1 MSGQKETKM
10 LDVNIFHNKILYLKN
25 ILPNSLDLID
35 LIESTDDLIRP
46 NEAISKWDIWKA
58 SGNSGYVFGKKKQS
72 NRNYLNRSQEGVQ
85 CIYNEIY
92 SLIDKSFKLYK
103 DNIEKNIGTFD
114 EFGIGKYYTGSGMGK
129 HVDVDPS
136 RQNFKET
143 VSGILY
149 LNDDYLG
156 GEIFFEDHHLLIK
169 PEAGSMIIFPST
181 TPFFHESKPIEKG
194 VKYICTAFCSI

>member
-1 MSGQKETKM
+1 M

-58 SGNSGYVFGKKKQS
+58 SGNSDYVFGKKKQS
-72 NRNYLNRSQEGVQ
+72 NRNYLNGSQENIQ
-85 CIYNEIY
+85 YIYNEIY
-92 SLIDKSFKLYK
+92 SLIDKSFKIYK
-103 DNIEKNIGTFD
+103 DNIQKSIGAFD
-114 EFGIGKYYTGSGMGK
+114 EFGIAKYCTGSGMGK

-136 RQNFKET
+136 RQSFKET

-149 LNDDYLG
+149 LNDDYQG
-156 GEIFFEDHHLLIK
+156 GEIFFEEQGLLIK
-169 PEAGSMIIFPST
+169 PEVGSVIIFPST
-181 TPFFHESKPIEKG
+181 SPFFHESKSIEKG